1 MSLPLVCLATAAL
14 LAPFPTSLLSGQNVP
29 GEGAATTAH
38 GLMLG
43 GVVGLLG
50 LGLEARRPSGLEGY
64 GAYVHSSEMHEGK
77 LGASKSLRIQ
87 QVHLA
92 WTKLSK

>member
-1 MSLPLVCLATAAL
+1 
-14 LAPFPTSLLSGQNVP
+14 
-29 GEGAATTAH
+29 
-38 GLMLG
+38 MLG

-77 LGASKSLRIQ
+77 LGASKSLR
-87 QVHLA
+87 V
-92 WTKLSK
+92 